1 MARRYSVAAPN
12 IGRGGADLIRA
23 GGGGVSMKAPKAQ
36 NWVSSSMSD
45 KDWESVGELFGKNDA
60 IRKKLEDTG
69 LYPMDFLKTQNSAQ
83 LSALYQKH
91 LEGAPGR
98 AKAEAQ
104 KQRDI
109 AAGEFRQR
117 QEKLISEPMNWP
129 GSLYDPS
136 IGDPNRLK
144 ELPMPMETQ
153 KVEDELGLGPGTDD
167 TISDFWQKR
176 GRGERREV
184 PDQVPDTSFE
194 EDFPLGK
201 AAGEALPSESLDAGL
216 FEWFRDEGVDQIGE
230 MKKHMERDEE
240 GRRHGTST
248 EWRED
253 GSVKK
258 SVEYNHGEMV
268 SRIEY
273 DKQGNIEKTTGD
285 PFKTK
290 EEPAQKTTD
299 ALAALFQGLDPR
311 VASEVLPTYR
321 KTQEALRKEPTTKVP
336 DPFKNSKE
344 VTRWDP
350 KTNRTYVRWIEKGT
364 GRQIGDEQDLGELD
378 PEKGDYTTTFDDD
391 SGKNIITLDRAGNT
405 KKWITI
411 EKDLK
416 EKNWNPQ
423 VLVLADFLKDG
434 IMEEMSVQGP
444 FKNLL
449 PQQQKAIMS
458 KAYANAKTP
467 AQYVATHNE
476 IIPALN
482 EFGKEKGK
490 LEQVREL
497 IEAIAK
503 LGSTSSNQGNTL
515 RDKLNKLKKR

>member
-1 MARRYSVAAPN
+1 MAKRYTVVGPN
-12 IGRGGADLIRA
+12 IGSGGANLIRA

-45 KDWESVGELFGKNDA
+45 KDWESIGELFGKNDA

-136 IGDPNRLK
+136 IGD
-144 ELPMPMETQ
+144 Q
-153 KVEDELGLGPGTDD
+153 VA
-167 TISDFWQKR
+167 
-176 GRGERREV
+176 GERREV

-201 AAGEALPSESLDAGL
+201 AAGEALPSESLDEGL

-230 MKKHMERDEE
+230 MKKHIERDEE

-258 SVEYNHGEMV
+258 SVEYNHGEKV

-273 DKQGNIEKTTGD
+273 DKQGNITKTEGD

-321 KTQEALRKEPTTKVP
+321 KTQEALRKEPVVPAMKVKETTK
-336 DPFKNSKE
+336 
-344 VTRWDP
+344 T
-350 KTNRTYVRWIEKGT
+350 
-364 GRQIGDEQDLGELD
+364 
-378 PEKGDYTTTFDDD
+378 
-391 SGKNIITLDRAGNT
+391 
-405 KKWITI
+405 
-411 EKDLK
+411 
-416 EKNWNPQ
+416 
-423 VLVLADFLKDG
+423 LKDG
-434 IMEEMSVQGP
+434 STLIERRNAETGKLINKFNVGKVDAFAGETIKSFQTYDANGNPIQV
-444 FKNLL
+444 FLKLDRDL
-449 PQQQKAIMS
+449 QQVGDASIFELGK
-458 KAYANAKTP
+458 K
-467 AQYVATHNE
+467 
-476 IIPALN
+476 
-482 EFGKEKGK
+482 KEKGK
-490 LEQVREL
+490 VTVHSQSLDLAAYLQEKELKENYNSRALKDLPNEDRDKIIEDTTTDALNPYRYLDRNRGDIVPFREYLQEVGKFQQINKLLENM
-497 IEAIAK
+497 IK
-503 LGSTSSNQGNTL
+503 LGDTSGGTPQHSRQGVI
-515 RDKLNKLKKR
+515 KKE

>member
-1 MARRYSVAAPN
+1 MAKRYTVVGPN
-12 IGRGGADLIRA
+12 IGSGGANLIRA

-45 KDWESVGELFGKNDA
+45 KDWESIGELFGKNDA

-117 QEKLISEPMNWP
+117 QEKLISAPRNWP

-136 IGDPNRLK
+136 IGD
-144 ELPMPMETQ
+144 Q
-153 KVEDELGLGPGTDD
+153 VA
-167 TISDFWQKR
+167 
-176 GRGERREV
+176 GERREV

-201 AAGEALPSESLDAGL
+201 AAGEALPSESLDEGL

-230 MKKHMERDEE
+230 MKKHIERDEE

-253 GSVKK
+253 GSVK
-258 SVEYNHGEMV
+258 SSSEYNHGEEV

-273 DKQGNIEKTTGD
+273 DKQGNITKTEGD

-321 KTQEALRKEPTTKVP
+321 KTQEALRKEPVVPAMKVKETTK
-336 DPFKNSKE
+336 
-344 VTRWDP
+344 T
-350 KTNRTYVRWIEKGT
+350 
-364 GRQIGDEQDLGELD
+364 
-378 PEKGDYTTTFDDD
+378 
-391 SGKNIITLDRAGNT
+391 
-405 KKWITI
+405 
-411 EKDLK
+411 
-416 EKNWNPQ
+416 
-423 VLVLADFLKDG
+423 LKDG
-434 IMEEMSVQGP
+434 STLIERRNAETGKLINKFNVGKVDAFAGETIKSFQTYDANGNPIQV
-444 FKNLL
+444 FLKLDRDL
-449 PQQQKAIMS
+449 QQVGDASIFELGK
-458 KAYANAKTP
+458 K
-467 AQYVATHNE
+467 
-476 IIPALN
+476 
-482 EFGKEKGK
+482 KEKGK
-490 LEQVREL
+490 VTVHSQSLDLAAYLQEKELKENYNSRALKDLPKEDRDKIIEDTTTAALNPYRYLDRNRGDIVPFREYLQEVGKFQQINKLLENM
-497 IEAIAK
+497 IK
-503 LGSTSSNQGNTL
+503 LGDTSGGTPQHSRQGVI
-515 RDKLNKLKKR
+515 KKE

>member
-1 MARRYSVAAPN
+1 MAKRYTVVGPN
-12 IGRGGADLIRA
+12 IGSGGANLIRA

-45 KDWESVGELFGKNDA
+45 KDWESIGELFGKNDA

-136 IGDPNRLK
+136 IGD
-144 ELPMPMETQ
+144 Q
-153 KVEDELGLGPGTDD
+153 VA
-167 TISDFWQKR
+167 
-176 GRGERREV
+176 GERREV

-258 SVEYNHGEMV
+258 SVEYNHGEKV

-273 DKQGNIEKTTGD
+273 DKQGNITKTEGD

-321 KTQEALRKEPTTKVP
+321 KTQEALRKEPVVPAMKVKETTK
-336 DPFKNSKE
+336 
-344 VTRWDP
+344 T
-350 KTNRTYVRWIEKGT
+350 
-364 GRQIGDEQDLGELD
+364 
-378 PEKGDYTTTFDDD
+378 
-391 SGKNIITLDRAGNT
+391 
-405 KKWITI
+405 
-411 EKDLK
+411 
-416 EKNWNPQ
+416 
-423 VLVLADFLKDG
+423 LKDG
-434 IMEEMSVQGP
+434 STLIERRNAETGKLINKFNVGKVDAFAGETIKSFQTYDANGNPIQV
-444 FKNLL
+444 FLKLDRDL
-449 PQQQKAIMS
+449 QQVGDASIFELGK
-458 KAYANAKTP
+458 K
-467 AQYVATHNE
+467 
-476 IIPALN
+476 
-482 EFGKEKGK
+482 KEKGK
-490 LEQVREL
+490 VTVHSQSLDLAAYLQEKELKENYNSRALKEIPKEDRDKIIEETTTDALNPYRYLDRNRGDIVPFREYLQEVGKFQQINKLLENM
-497 IEAIAK
+497 IK
-503 LGSTSSNQGNTL
+503 LGDTSGGTPQHSRQGVI
-515 RDKLNKLKKR
+515 KKE

>member
-1 MARRYSVAAPN
+1 MAKRYTVVGPN
-12 IGRGGADLIRA
+12 IGSGGANLIRA

-45 KDWESVGELFGKNDA
+45 KDWESIGELFGKNDA

-136 IGDPNRLK
+136 IGD
-144 ELPMPMETQ
+144 Q
-153 KVEDELGLGPGTDD
+153 VA
-167 TISDFWQKR
+167 
-176 GRGERREV
+176 GERREV

-258 SVEYNHGEMV
+258 SVEYNHGEKV

-273 DKQGNIEKTTGD
+273 DKQGNITKTEGD

-321 KTQEALRKEPTTKVP
+321 KTQEALRKEPVVPAMKVKETTK
-336 DPFKNSKE
+336 
-344 VTRWDP
+344 T
-350 KTNRTYVRWIEKGT
+350 
-364 GRQIGDEQDLGELD
+364 
-378 PEKGDYTTTFDDD
+378 
-391 SGKNIITLDRAGNT
+391 
-405 KKWITI
+405 
-411 EKDLK
+411 
-416 EKNWNPQ
+416 
-423 VLVLADFLKDG
+423 LKDG
-434 IMEEMSVQGP
+434 STLIERRNAETGKLINKFNVGKVDAFAGETIKSFQTYDANGNPIQVFLKLDRDLQQVGDASIFELGKKKGKGKVTIHAQSLDLAAYLQEKELKGNYNSRALKDIPKEDRDRIIEE
-444 FKNLL
+444 
-449 PQQQKAIMS
+449 
-458 KAYANAKTP
+458 T
-467 AQYVATHNE
+467 TTD
-476 IIPALN
+476 ALN
-482 EFGKEKGK
+482 PYKYLARNRGDIVPFRNYLQEVGKFQQINK
-490 LEQVREL
+490 LLENM
-497 IEAIAK
+497 IK
-503 LGSTSSNQGNTL
+503 LGDTSGGTPQHSRQGVI
-515 RDKLNKLKKR
+515 KKE

>member
-1 MARRYSVAAPN
+1 MAKRYTVVGPN
-12 IGRGGADLIRA
+12 IGSGGANLIRA

-45 KDWESVGELFGKNDA
+45 KDWESIGELFGKNDA

-98 AKAEAQ
+98 AATEAQ

-136 IGDPNRLK
+136 IGD
-144 ELPMPMETQ
+144 Q
-153 KVEDELGLGPGTDD
+153 VA
-167 TISDFWQKR
+167 
-176 GRGERREV
+176 GERREV

-230 MKKHMERDEE
+230 MKKHIERDEE
-240 GRRHGTST
+240 GRRLGTST

-253 GSVKK
+253 GSVK
-258 SVEYNHGEMV
+258 SSSEYNHGEEV

-273 DKQGNIEKTTGD
+273 DKQGNITKTEGD

-321 KTQEALRKEPTTKVP
+321 KTQEALRKEPVVPAMKVKETTK
-336 DPFKNSKE
+336 
-344 VTRWDP
+344 T
-350 KTNRTYVRWIEKGT
+350 
-364 GRQIGDEQDLGELD
+364 
-378 PEKGDYTTTFDDD
+378 
-391 SGKNIITLDRAGNT
+391 
-405 KKWITI
+405 
-411 EKDLK
+411 
-416 EKNWNPQ
+416 
-423 VLVLADFLKDG
+423 LKDG
-434 IMEEMSVQGP
+434 STLIERRNAETGKLINKFNVGKVDAFAGETIKSFQTYDANGNPIQV
-444 FKNLL
+444 FLKLDRDL
-449 PQQQKAIMS
+449 QQVGDASIFELGK
-458 KAYANAKTP
+458 K
-467 AQYVATHNE
+467 
-476 IIPALN
+476 
-482 EFGKEKGK
+482 KEKGK
-490 LEQVREL
+490 VTVHSQSLDLAAYLQEKELKENYNSQALKDIPKEDRDKIIEDTTTDALNPYKYLARNRGDIVPFREYLQEVGKFQQINKLLENM
-497 IEAIAK
+497 IK
-503 LGSTSSNQGNTL
+503 LGDTSGGTPQHSRQGVI
-515 RDKLNKLKKR
+515 KKE

>member
-1 MARRYSVAAPN
+1 MAKRYTVVGPN
-12 IGRGGADLIRA
+12 IGSGGANLIRA

-45 KDWESVGELFGKNDA
+45 KDWESIGELFGKNDA

-136 IGDPNRLK
+136 IGD
-144 ELPMPMETQ
+144 Q
-153 KVEDELGLGPGTDD
+153 VA
-167 TISDFWQKR
+167 
-176 GRGERREV
+176 GERREV

-230 MKKHMERDEE
+230 MKKHIERDEE

-253 GSVKK
+253 GSVK
-258 SVEYNHGEMV
+258 SSSEYNHGEEV

-273 DKQGNIEKTTGD
+273 DKQGNITKTEGD

-321 KTQEALRKEPTTKVP
+321 KTQEALRKEPVVPAMKVKETTK
-336 DPFKNSKE
+336 
-344 VTRWDP
+344 T
-350 KTNRTYVRWIEKGT
+350 
-364 GRQIGDEQDLGELD
+364 
-378 PEKGDYTTTFDDD
+378 
-391 SGKNIITLDRAGNT
+391 
-405 KKWITI
+405 
-411 EKDLK
+411 
-416 EKNWNPQ
+416 
-423 VLVLADFLKDG
+423 LKDG
-434 IMEEMSVQGP
+434 STLIERRNAETGKLINKFNVGKVDAFAGETIKSFQTYDANGNPIQV
-444 FKNLL
+444 FLKLDRDL
-449 PQQQKAIMS
+449 QQVGDASIFELGK
-458 KAYANAKTP
+458 K
-467 AQYVATHNE
+467 
-476 IIPALN
+476 
-482 EFGKEKGK
+482 KEKGK
-490 LEQVREL
+490 VTVHSQSLDLAAYLQEKELKENYNSRALKDLPKEDRDKIIEDTTTDALNPYRYLDRNRGDIVPFREYLQEVGKFQQINKLLENM
-497 IEAIAK
+497 IK
-503 LGSTSSNQGNTL
+503 LGDTSGGTPQHSRQGVI
-515 RDKLNKLKKR
+515 KKE

>member
-1 MARRYSVAAPN
+1 MARRYTVSAPN
-12 IGRGGADLIRA
+12 IGSGGANLIRA

-36 NWVSSSMSD
+36 NWFSSSMSD
-45 KDWESVGELFGKNDA
+45 KDWESIGELFGKNDA

-136 IGDPNRLK
+136 IGD
-144 ELPMPMETQ
+144 Q
-153 KVEDELGLGPGTDD
+153 VA
-167 TISDFWQKR
+167 
-176 GRGERREV
+176 GERREV

-201 AAGEALPSESLDAGL
+201 AAGEALPSESLDEGL

-230 MKKHMERDEE
+230 MKKHIERDEE

-253 GSVKK
+253 GSVK
-258 SVEYNHGEMV
+258 SSSEYNHGEEV

-273 DKQGNIEKTTGD
+273 DKQGNITKTEGD

-321 KTQEALRKEPTTKVP
+321 KTQEALRKEPVVPAMKVKETTK
-336 DPFKNSKE
+336 
-344 VTRWDP
+344 T
-350 KTNRTYVRWIEKGT
+350 
-364 GRQIGDEQDLGELD
+364 
-378 PEKGDYTTTFDDD
+378 
-391 SGKNIITLDRAGNT
+391 
-405 KKWITI
+405 
-411 EKDLK
+411 
-416 EKNWNPQ
+416 
-423 VLVLADFLKDG
+423 LKDG
-434 IMEEMSVQGP
+434 STLIERRNAETGKLINKFNVGKVDAFAGETIKSFQTYDANGNPIQV
-444 FKNLL
+444 FLKLDRDL
-449 PQQQKAIMS
+449 QQVGDASIFELGK
-458 KAYANAKTP
+458 K
-467 AQYVATHNE
+467 
-476 IIPALN
+476 
-482 EFGKEKGK
+482 KEKGK
-490 LEQVREL
+490 VTVHSQSLDLAAYLQEKELKENYNSRALKDLPKEDRDKIIEDTTTDALNPYRYLDRNRGDIVPFREYLQEVGKFQQINKLLENM
-497 IEAIAK
+497 IK
-503 LGSTSSNQGNTL
+503 LGDTSGGTPQHSRQGVI
-515 RDKLNKLKKR
+515 KKE